1 MHSNPHMHTKKVRV
15 RFKKMMH
22 SSYRLFLSFTHI
34 RNKRNCL
41 SVNNT
46 QLFGNCLWQ
55 LYEKNKTKLCD
66 KERRVSGKH
75 REVSQPTRLLI
86 HTCERHPVLPGVQHQ
101 NRTIKF
107 FPSLPSVE
115 GLPSNSTPPIR
126 DSMLHWLTHCW
137 NSYAPKSVIRNIN
150 ILLVSVIVW
159 YSTMVINPSSLTCS
173 L

>member
-1 MHSNPHMHTKKVRV
+1 MIGTVSCFNVHLRKKLFFFLLHSNKLLKLASISLNRSQRQMHSNPHMHTKKVRV

-126 DSMLHWLTHCW
+126 DSMLH
-137 NSYAPKSVIRNIN
+137 
-150 ILLVSVIVW
+150 
-159 YSTMVINPSSLTCS
+159 
-173 L
+173 